1 MSVSA
6 SIVKELRE
14 KTNAGMMDCKKALQ
28 ETNGDLQKAVD
39 VLRKKGKA
47 SAAKKIGRATKEGI
61 IETYIHMGGKL
72 GVMVEINCESDFV
85 VRNEIFR
92 VFTKDVAMHI
102 AAAKPSYVSVDE
114 VPEDERPFKR
124 YKITED
130 GISPR
135 TIPGVIGGQHDAG
148 SDEHDEWGNLVS
160 DRRSGY
166 PEAIEVRKQ
175 QMKKRM
181 TKMDTLLAELPAPE
195 VAGYT
200 SEEAKLLVV
209 GWGSTKD
216 TIAEA
221 RMMAEKDGIKTAQL
235 HIKYILPFHGK
246 EVGEILRSYESKG
259 VKILMVEGNYTGQM
273 ARYIRGETSFEFKEK
288 YLRYEGEN
296 ILQGGV

>member
-1 MSVSA
+1 
-6 SIVKELRE
+6 
-14 KTNAGMMDCKKALQ
+14 
-28 ETNGDLQKAVD
+28 
-39 VLRKKGKA
+39 
-47 SAAKKIGRATKEGI
+47 
-61 IETYIHMGGKL
+61 
-72 GVMVEINCESDFV
+72 
-85 VRNEIFR
+85 
-92 VFTKDVAMHI
+92 
-102 AAAKPSYVSVDE
+102 
-114 VPEDERPFKR
+114 
-124 YKITED
+124 
-130 GISPR
+130 
-135 TIPGVIGGQHDAG
+135 
-148 SDEHDEWGNLVS
+148 
-160 DRRSGY
+160 
-166 PEAIEVRKQ
+166 
-175 QMKKRM
+175 
-181 TKMDTLLAELPAPE
+181 MDTLLAELPAPE

-296 ILQGGV
+296 ILPREVYAAFKEVLN